1 MNMKNE
7 KGFIL
12 PVTLAV
18 SFLFFLVFTSQV
30 NEYLTEKAFS
40 KETEEILI
48 LENLMQLGVGDIKA
62 RLQDDEESS
71 ELIGVFNYPTGNI
84 NYTVSPL
91 TSTTSRII
99 ILCKT
104 TEERKVSAR
113 FVYNYET
120 KAIISWLDL
129 R

>member
-1 MNMKNE
+1 MKNE

-12 PVTLAV
+12 PVTIAV

-30 NEYLTEKAFS
+30 NEYLTEKGFS

-62 RLQDDEESS
+62 KLQDDVESS
-71 ELIGVFNYPTGNI
+71 ELIGAFNYPTGNI
-84 NYTVSPL
+84 NYSVSPL

-104 TEERKVSAR
+104 PEQRKISAR

-120 KAIISWLDL
+120 KEINSWLDL

>member
-1 MNMKNE
+1 MKNE

-12 PVTLAV
+12 PVTIAI

-30 NEYLTEKAFS
+30 NAYLTEKAFS

-48 LENLMQLGVGDIKA
+48 LENLMQLGVGDLKEI
-62 RLQDDEESS
+62 LQGEKESK
-71 ELIGVFNYPTGNI
+71 ELTGSFNYPKGIITYN
-84 NYTVSPL
+84 VSPA
-91 TSTTSRII
+91 TITTSNITLI
-99 ILCKT
+99 CKT
-104 TEERKVSAR
+104 NEQRKSSAR

-120 KAIISWLDL
+120 KEISSWLDL

>member
-1 MNMKNE
+1 MKNE

-30 NEYLTEKAFS
+30 NAYLTEKAFS
-40 KETEEILI
+40 NETEEILI

-62 RLQDDEESS
+62 KLQDDEVSS
-71 ELIGVFNYPTGNI
+71 ELTGTFNYPTGNI
-84 NYTVSPL
+84 TYSVSPL
-91 TSTTSRII
+91 TPTTSRII
-99 ILCKT
+99 LICKT
-104 TEERKVSAR
+104 PEQRKSSAR

-120 KAIISWLDL
+120 KDINSWLDL